1 MEIIGL
7 HSKSAKCDW
16 LRHSLWE
23 LTDHPPY
30 THYLAHNDFHPLRS
44 IPYDNL
50 AGKELATEAD
60 KKQAANSRLETLD
73 TYSFHAGMQ
82 ALVPR
87 WDKCLN
93 VSGEYVEVW
102 CVPCATHVLRKFIN
116 RSRNKVLDIEVFV
129 TWLLN
134 SFAIAWS

>member
-93 VSGEYVEVW
+93 VSGEYVEV
-102 CVPCATHVLRKFIN
+102 
-116 RSRNKVLDIEVFV
+116 
-129 TWLLN
+129 
-134 SFAIAWS
+134 